1 MCTVFAVVRRGHN
14 ILEGDAM
21 ETVEVEGGVAADDGT
36 AAADGGAAE
45 PAERQRTPLDVIPEV
60 LWLLTQSPRHKFM
73 FLADMEWYFL
83 PPFRLRQFRVF
94 HKDKAPIAFVSWAH
108 VSDEVE
114 ERLKSGAT
122 RLKPEDWRSGENLWL
137 IDLCAPFGGGEVILK
152 ELREKVFKGQKVK
165 TLQPAPD
172 GSGMA
177 VVEW

>member
-1 MCTVFAVVRRGHN
+1 MVGEAVTDVEEKGGMP
-14 ILEGDAM
+14 EGAAM
-21 ETVEVEGGVAADDGT
+21 ERTAEGSEKSAGDT
-36 AAADGGAAE
+36 
-45 PAERQRTPLDVIPEV
+45 ERQRTPLDVIPEV
-60 LWLLTQSPRHKFM
+60 LWLLTQSAQHKFM

-83 PPFRLRQFRVF
+83 PPFRYRQFRVF
-94 HKDKAPIAFVSWAH
+94 HKDKAPIAFVSWAY

-114 ERLKSGAT
+114 ERLKAGAV
-122 RLKPEDWRSGENLWL
+122 RLKPEDWRSGDNLWL
-137 IDLCAPFGGGEVILK
+137 IDLCAPFGGGEYILK